1 MNLEKQCNELSNKSL
16 ESEYFSN
23 KSVDLKGKS
32 RSINLR
38 IDGIA
43 KKARK
48 KSWEQCEEQLQIVVK
63 EKLDLD
69 NVQIERA
76 QRVRNKW
83 NKESKIKSRSVVF
96 KILSYKQKKEVQ
108 KNVSKLKGTDIF
120 INKDFFHET
129 MQHRQQIL
137 AKIKR
142 LRSKDQIAY
151 LN

>member
-1 MNLEKQCNELSNKSL
+1 MNEIKKTQDEVKKLGEEVTDLKQSLGFTENVLEEKVKSLGEKHVNLEKQCNELSNKSL

-69 NVQIERA
+69 NVQIEL
-76 QRVRNKW
+76 
-83 NKESKIKSRSVVF
+83 KSS
-96 KILSYKQKKEVQ
+96 L
-108 KNVSKLKGTDIF
+108 KL
-120 INKDFFHET
+120 
-129 MQHRQQIL
+129 
-137 AKIKR
+137 
-142 LRSKDQIAY
+142 
-151 LN
+151 